1 MSIVRAYLPT
11 TLPLLAA
18 RLTVDAQ
25 TGRVLNPRV
34 SVADPGDAAFAVTPA
49 LREWYR
55 EGDAEELEY
64 AAYTR
69 AARGGLWLL
78 ARGIADGQA
87 SRLRRVVLALEVPD
101 AQATP
106 LPDADAAAVQLLAPV
121 PFDAVVAAHVD
132 DAAASPDVAAA
143 IAALEA
149 AVAGDDDAQFT
160 LDSLDDHELAWYAAQ
175 EIGFLLL

>member
-1 MSIVRAYLPT
+1 MSIMRAYLPK

-25 TGRVLNPRV
+25 TGRVLDPTV
-34 SVADPGDAAFAVTPA
+34 SVADAGDVAFAVTPA

-69 AARGGLWLL
+69 AARGGLRLL
-78 ARGIADGQA
+78 ARDMAEGHA
-87 SRLRRVVLALEVPD
+87 SPPRRVVLALDVPE

-106 LPDADAAAVQLLAPV
+106 LPDVDAAAVRLLTPV

-132 DAAASPDVAAA
+132 DAAASPDIATA
-143 IAALEA
+143 IAALDA
-149 AVAGDDDAQFT
+149 AAGGDADAQFT
-160 LDSLDDHELAWYAAQ
+160 LDSLDDHELAWYAVQ